1 MARPK
6 AINPAGVIE
15 ELKRKIASLQEQW
28 RGTRREN
35 QRLPPN
41 TTNGGR
47 AARSSESACH
57 NAAALIA
64 NIIGVTP
71 AAERAMFRVRP
82 VIHEFASTPVRDRNR
97 AKIGMRTRPSD
108 AASSEFFTRKRQDR
122 SCRSAQR
129 PHAAATLR
137 APRMPA

>member
-82 VIHEFASTPVRDRNR
+82 VIHEFASAPVRD
-97 AKIGMRTRPSD
+97 
-108 AASSEFFTRKRQDR
+108 
-122 SCRSAQR
+122 
-129 PHAAATLR
+129 
-137 APRMPA
+137 